1 MRPSRLYRNIEAFYP
16 IWYAKCH
23 PFRKM
28 DPSHC
33 SLGIPEADFWTEPT
47 NNTLFYYID
56 RCELLLGA
64 ACSMLFCNKKSTIK
78 TSFPIKIDRG
88 LNCSS
93 NALFCPIICIS
104 VIADDDTRSPLSHE
118 SKLSFKGETFSESR
132 LFSWRLFFFSLFCNC
147 ALKRIII
154 LLPIL
159 CTFSHCRW
167 TDPLFPPA
175 QRLSTW
181 TITFQATRHR

>member
-64 ACSMLFCNKKSTIK
+64 ACSMIFCNKKSTIK

-132 LFSWRLFFFSLFCNC
+132 FFSWRLFFF
-147 ALKRIII
+147 
-154 LLPIL
+154 
-159 CTFSHCRW
+159 
-167 TDPLFPPA
+167 FPY
-175 QRLSTW
+175 S
-181 TITFQATRHR
+181 ATVH